1 MKRLLPI
8 LLILQFFSPA
18 RSQMMPNADSVKQ
31 RLARA
36 KSDTTRVLLY
46 SDLGFVNAFLQV
58 DTSIVYAQRAISL
71 ARQIQYKKG
80 EAAGMSS
87 YGWALWASGNYD
99 KAIEAA
105 FKSLN
110 LYKELKN
117 NEKLVSV
124 YIELAVFY
132 RDAGDFEEALK
143 YGMLSKNLFESPAV
157 SQKIVGIYPYNTIG
171 SIYLFMNN
179 LDSASFYASKA
190 YDREK
195 TENIYVSGYTLN
207 TLGLIDEAK
216 KHFPRALEYFHS
228 VIPHAEKINNYLDI
242 ENSYTFISKVYQE
255 TGNIDSSIWY
265 AKEIISKPEYSIF
278 KQGVLDALTILA
290 QNYRINK
297 NSDSALKYLELRV
310 ALNDSLFNKA
320 KARAIQNLTFSEQLR
335 QQEVVAE
342 KIRNQNRLKLYAVI
356 ALSTVFLLIGIIL
369 YRGNKLK
376 QKANVLLQQQKQKVE
391 DTLSA
396 LESAQSQLIQS
407 EKMASLGELTAGI
420 AHEIQ
425 NPLNFINNFSEINTE
440 LLEELDQ
447 EIETGNKDN
456 LKSIAGDIR
465 KNEEKI
471 NHHGKR
477 ADSIVKGMLQ
487 HSRKSA
493 GQKEA
498 TDINALADEYLRLAY
513 HGLRAKDKSFQ
524 VKLQTDFDPSA
535 GNINIISQDIG
546 RVLLNLYNN
555 AFFAVTEKK
564 QENPDGFEPTVSV
577 STKRKGEEVLISI
590 KDNGPGIP
598 QKIIDKIFQPFFTT
612 KPTGMGTGLGLSM
625 SYDIV
630 KAHRG
635 ELKVNNREGDGAEF
649 VVILPVN

>member
-1 MKRLLPI
+1 MKRLL
-8 LLILQFFSPA
+8 LLVLVLQFFSSAKPQ
-18 RSQMMPNADSVKQ
+18 RFPNVDSMK
-31 RLARA
+31 LLLG
-36 KSDTTRVLLY
+36 KTNSDTSKVMLY
-46 SDLGFVNAFLQV
+46 ANLGFAYAFLQI
-58 DTSIVYAQRAISL
+58 DTGIAYAQQAISL
-71 ARQIQYKKG
+71 ARQIQYKNG
-80 EAAGMSS
+80 EAAGMFS

-105 FKSLN
+105 FKSMN

-117 NEKLVSV
+117 NEKIISS
-124 YIELAVFY
+124 YSQLAVFY

-143 YGMLSKNLFESPAV
+143 YGILSKNLFESPAV
-157 SQKIVGIYPYNTIG
+157 SQKIVGIYPYNTLG
-171 SIYLFMNN
+171 SIYLFMNR
-179 LDSASFYASKA
+179 LDSASFYVSKA
-190 YDREK
+190 YDKEK
-195 TENIYVSGYTLN
+195 TENTYVSGYTLN
-207 TLGLIDEAK
+207 TLGLIEEAK
-216 KHFPRALEYFHS
+216 KYYPRALEYFHS

-242 ENSYTFISKVYQE
+242 VNSYTFISKTYQE

-265 AKEIISKPEYSIF
+265 AKEIINKPQFSIF

-290 QNYRINK
+290 QNYQINK
-297 NSDSALKYLELRV
+297 NTDSALKYLELRV
-310 ALNDSLFNKA
+310 AGNDSLYNKE

-335 QQEVVAE
+335 QQEVEAE
-342 KIRNQNRLKLYAVI
+342 NIRNQNRLKLYSVV
-356 ALSTVFLLIGIIL
+356 ALSTVFLLVGLIL
-369 YRGNKLK
+369 YRSNKLK

-396 LESAQSQLIQS
+396 LEAAQSQLIQS

-425 NPLNFINNFSEINTE
+425 NPLNFINNFSEINAE
-440 LLEELDQ
+440 LLQEMEQ

-456 LKSIAGDIR
+456 LRSIAGDVR

-487 HSRKSA
+487 HSRKST

-524 VKLQTDFDPSA
+524 VKLQTEFDPSA
-535 GNINIISQDIG
+535 GNINIITQDIG

-564 QENPDGFEPTVSV
+564 NGHPAGFEPTVSV
-577 STKRKGEEVLISI
+577 STKRKGEELMISV

-612 KPTGMGTGLGLSM
+612 KPTGVGTGLGLSM

-649 VVILPVN
+649 VVILPIN